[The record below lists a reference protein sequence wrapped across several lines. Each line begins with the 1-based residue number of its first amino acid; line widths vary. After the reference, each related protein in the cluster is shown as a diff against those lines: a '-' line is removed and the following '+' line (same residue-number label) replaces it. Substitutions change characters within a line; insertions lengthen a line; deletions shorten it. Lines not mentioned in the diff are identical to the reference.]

1 MKWNEVE
8 DNWKQF
14 KGKVREE
21 WGRLTNDDVDVIAGN
36 RQQLEGKIQ
45 EYYGKSPKEI
55 EHEIESWLARS

>member
-8 DNWKQF
+8 GNWKQF

-21 WGRLTNDDVDVIAGN
+21 WGRLTDDDVDVIAGN

-45 EYYGKSPKEI
+45 EYYGKSPKEV
-55 EHEIESWLARS
+55 EHEIESWLSRS

>member
-8 DNWKQF
+8 GNWKQF